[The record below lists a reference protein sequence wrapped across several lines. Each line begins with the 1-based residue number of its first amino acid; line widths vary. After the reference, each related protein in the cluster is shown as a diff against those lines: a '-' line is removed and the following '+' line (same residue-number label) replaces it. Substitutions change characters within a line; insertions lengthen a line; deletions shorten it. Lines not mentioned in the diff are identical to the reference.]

1 MGLFYLLPK
10 IIIILFIKKQ
20 IMEETE
26 TKTEATK
33 VTGCKTCNKGLSTT
47 QKWMM
52 VLAFYMFGAA
62 VYGTI
67 KMIQEIVKLF

>member
-1 MGLFYLLPK
+1 
-10 IIIILFIKKQ
+10 
-20 IMEETE
+20 MEETE

-33 VTGCKTCNKGLSTT
+33 VTGCKTCKKGLSST

-62 VYGTI
+62 VYGTV
-67 KMIQEIVKLF
+67 KMIQEIVNLF